1 MVRCAHGCA
10 CPRVVVMWCADGG
23 AHGATWSDESGQRE
37 KSEESIAYTFWPLG
51 ELFVALGR
59 ATNTNCARG
68 LFGLLGT
75 KNGSAANGKADDA
88 KTAASA
94 SKRERPP
101 VDCAAPPTPAG
112 WWR

>member
-23 AHGATWSDESGQRE
+23 AHGATRVVNEK

-75 KNGSAANGKADDA
+75 KNGSAANGNADA
-88 KTAASA
+88 KNR
-94 SKRERPP
+94 RERFEKTKPP